1 MQNIITKS
9 LLTSE
14 VEIVTGK
21 IEKLKK
27 MIQENP
33 SDPELIL
40 MLKDI
45 KEECDCGIPKRV
57 LAAKCGLYTEL
68 VKFVSS
74 HESLDVSLKL
84 AIFDTLTAL
93 MTGTFHSFQKK
104 IVFLISYLAFMFLQV
119 ILISWIL
126 TVSRLLRIR

>member
-14 VEIVTGK
+14 VDIVTGK
-21 IEKLKK
+21 IERLKK

-40 MLKDI
+40 ILNDI
-45 KEECDCGIPKRV
+45 KDECDCGIPKRI
-57 LAAKCGLYTEL
+57 LAAQCGLYTEL
-68 VKFVSS
+68 MKLLSS
-74 HESLDVSLKL
+74 HESIDETLKL

-93 MTGTFHSFQKK
+93 MTGTSHSFQKR
-104 IVFLISYLAFMFLQV
+104 FS
-119 ILISWIL
+119 S
-126 TVSRLLRIR
+126 